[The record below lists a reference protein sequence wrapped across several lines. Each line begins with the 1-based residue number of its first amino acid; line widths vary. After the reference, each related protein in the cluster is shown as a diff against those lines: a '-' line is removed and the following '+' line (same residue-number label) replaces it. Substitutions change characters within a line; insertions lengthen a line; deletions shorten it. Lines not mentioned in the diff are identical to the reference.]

1 MNSTMSNN
9 QEIFGF
15 GNHQTTQGAYGG
27 TYGNT
32 SPTNIEILKNTGRIK
47 ITKIFY
53 SCFII
58 LDVIMLCICN
68 CNYFRGMRRGQKLP
82 LRHIRISFG
91 RSYPKQSKVERERN
105 DSRLERGHTGRNLK
119 SQSCTVSSIGDK

>member
-53 SCFII
+53 SYYPL
-58 LDVIMLCICN
+58 LDVIILSIGN
-68 CNYFRGMRRGQKLP
+68 CNYFRGM
-82 LRHIRISFG
+82 
-91 RSYPKQSKVERERN
+91 
-105 DSRLERGHTGRNLK
+105 
-119 SQSCTVSSIGDK
+119 

>member
-32 SPTNIEILKNTGRIK
+32 SPTNIEILKNTGKIK
-47 ITKIFY
+47 SKDYYTVIFLGFY
-53 SCFII
+53 
-58 LDVIMLCICN
+58 LM
-68 CNYFRGMRRGQKLP
+68 
-82 LRHIRISFG
+82 
-91 RSYPKQSKVERERN
+91 
-105 DSRLERGHTGRNLK
+105 
-119 SQSCTVSSIGDK
+119 

>member
-47 ITKIFY
+47 MK
-53 SCFII
+53 
-58 LDVIMLCICN
+58 
-68 CNYFRGMRRGQKLP
+68 
-82 LRHIRISFG
+82 
-91 RSYPKQSKVERERN
+91 
-105 DSRLERGHTGRNLK
+105 
-119 SQSCTVSSIGDK
+119 

>member
-1 MNSTMSNN
+1 MSQTFTFMCDCEIKFNFKQKINLAIFWFQDSGGAVVDDMNSTMSNN

-47 ITKIFY
+47 IK
-53 SCFII
+53 
-58 LDVIMLCICN
+58 
-68 CNYFRGMRRGQKLP
+68 
-82 LRHIRISFG
+82 
-91 RSYPKQSKVERERN
+91 
-105 DSRLERGHTGRNLK
+105 
-119 SQSCTVSSIGDK
+119 